1 MTCRWRMAQ
10 STMCMLQALE
20 RGRLWQGK
28 EAFCK
33 MIQRLKGKKLCK
45 YQAQLAEAVERFI
58 DADMGSGR

>member
-1 MTCRWRMAQ
+1 
-10 STMCMLQALE
+10 MLQVLD

-33 MIQRLKGKKLCK
+33 MIQRPKGKQMWK
-45 YQAQLAEAVERFI
+45 YRAQRAEAVERFI